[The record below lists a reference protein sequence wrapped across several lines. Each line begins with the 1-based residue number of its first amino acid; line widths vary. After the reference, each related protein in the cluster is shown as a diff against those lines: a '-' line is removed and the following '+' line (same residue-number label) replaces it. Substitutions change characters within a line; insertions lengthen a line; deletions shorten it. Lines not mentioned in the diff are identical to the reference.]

1 MTTTVRR
8 ALQRTESE
16 YVEILNLKQNL
27 ILIDF
32 VVSDTFLKCILN
44 KADLS
49 TPALFNLFTK
59 F

>member
-27 ILIDF
+27 ILMDF

-49 TPALFNLFTK
+49 TAALFNLFTK